1 MPARG
6 DVTPSKRR
14 KTKVQDKEKE
24 DWDEESVVGAPAGG
38 AKKKGPQAKDK
49 KIGLVKK
56 KRLVFVPSGR
66 RSCVICVNRRLINI
80 SGPLSFLFRLAAPT
94 PPDSH
99 HPNRS
104 SLELDP
110 PKPRPRRLFLRP
122 AEHNGRQPVEIAPTK
137 KNSPSSMLV
146 TVAAAVV
153 VVERKTMV
161 RWTVEV
167 QRLGALRCLDVQ
179 VEVAVVAAVERT
191 ARRAVK
197 KAVNLLP
204 AAVLVARPRRLRRPM
219 LEEAGRR
226 RRRRR

>member
-1 MPARG
+1 
-6 DVTPSKRR
+6 
-14 KTKVQDKEKE
+14 
-24 DWDEESVVGAPAGG
+24 
-38 AKKKGPQAKDK
+38 
-49 KIGLVKK
+49 
-56 KRLVFVPSGR
+56 
-66 RSCVICVNRRLINI
+66 
-80 SGPLSFLFRLAAPT
+80 
-94 PPDSH
+94 
-99 HPNRS
+99 
-104 SLELDP
+104 
-110 PKPRPRRLFLRP
+110 
-122 AEHNGRQPVEIAPTK
+122 
-137 KNSPSSMLV
+137 MLV